1 MNVRVAH
8 CLLLW
13 AVHFFPAAPRN
24 PLRVLS
30 KESKTDNQQDSC
42 TNLTL
47 CKDNGAICVQPCSPS
62 FHGETSF
69 VCEDRKW
76 QMFTDSCASLDVQSL
91 FQRISEHD
99 LLPSSEGHI
108 GIAGGHLPFVGK
120 GKPVHGKPGDGAK
133 YFGADDHGNSNCQA
147 DFSCIIPDILSSPA
161 IPGNI
166 ADIVELLKKIS
177 LLLSE
182 NVNRGKMQS
191 YSRIANHI
199 LNSST
204 ISNWAFVKDK
214 NASSVLL
221 DSVNLFAGKLLL
233 GNGSESVQEHFIST
247 KGYSIHKNTSGKSF
261 DFNMEFNDTGNI
273 TGHVVIPEEELLK
286 LPKTSKAISIA
297 FPTLGA
303 IMERNR
309 LDAVF
314 VNGMVLSVSLPEELR
329 HVLLTFEKVNKLENV
344 KAQCVGWHSTERQ
357 WDNRACQMKSD
368 NISSVVCICRH
379 HRRTFKSF
387 SILMSP
393 STPRNA
399 VLDYIT
405 CVGLG
410 LSIFSLVVCLAV
422 EAVVWHHVTKTEITY
437 MRHFCLVNI
446 ATSLLIAD
454 LLFILAAIFV
464 HSTALNYQLCVAAT
478 FFLHFF
484 YLALFFWMFTLGL
497 LILYG
502 LLLIFL
508 KITRS
513 VFIVA
518 AFFIGYGCPLV
529 ISILT
534 VAITEPKNGY
544 LRIGACWLNWH
555 ETKALLAFVIPAL
568 SIILVNMVV
577 VVVVVVKTGRSSVG
591 EGCKSQDLSNMI
603 RISKNVALLTP
614 LLGLTWGFGLATIV
628 DSHSLAF
635 HITFALLN
643 AFQGLFILLFG
654 TLLDRKTREALRMSC
669 LSSKRKCSLAK
680 ISFGAKTGMVSHCQF
695 SLDHGKIKLFPC
707 FSPVYSSI
715 LISVLKAAEYLASLE
730 GPSSGQLSSVDLV
743 SERKGAVLTQKSWF
757 EMNRSG

>member
-1 MNVRVAH
+1 MDVRVAY
-8 CLLLW
+8 CLLLC
-13 AVHFFPAAPRN
+13 AVLPFPAAPRTA
-24 PLRVLS
+24 LRVLG
-30 KESKTDNQQDSC
+30 KESKTGNQQDGC
-42 TNLTL
+42 INLTP
-47 CKDNGAICVQPCSPS
+47 CKDNGAICIQPCSPS

-69 VCEDRKW
+69 VCKDRKW
-76 QMFTDSCASLDVQSL
+76 QMFTDACASLDVQSL
-91 FQRISEHD
+91 FQRISESG
-99 LLPSSEGHI
+99 LIPSS
-108 GIAGGHLPFVGK
+108 GGQLPFVGE
-120 GKPVHGKPGDGAK
+120 GKPAHVKPGDGAK

-166 ADIVELLKKIS
+166 ADIVELLRKIS

-182 NVNRGKMQS
+182 NVSRGKMQS

-199 LNSST
+199 LDSSI
-204 ISNWAFVKDK
+204 ISNWAFVKDR
-214 NASSVLL
+214 NAGSILL

-233 GNGSESVQEHFIST
+233 RNGSESIQEHFIST

-261 DFNMEFNDTGNI
+261 AFSMEFSDTGNI

-303 IMERNR
+303 IIETNQ
-309 LDAVF
+309 LDPVL
-314 VNGMVLSVSLPEELR
+314 VNGMVLSVSLPEELQ
-329 HVLLTFEKVNKLENV
+329 HILLTFEKVNKLENI
-344 KAQCVGWHSTERQ
+344 KAQCVGWHSTERR
-357 WDNRACQMKSD
+357 WDNRACTVKSD
-368 NISSVVCICRH
+368 NISTVVCICNH
-379 HRRTFKSF
+379 HHRTFKSF

-393 STPRNA
+393 TMLRNA

-405 CVGLG
+405 HVGLG
-410 LSIFSLVVCLAV
+410 LSIFSLVLCLII
-422 EAVVWHHVTKTEITY
+422 ETVVWHHVTKTEITY

-454 LLFILAAIFV
+454 ILFILAAIV

-502 LLLIFL
+502 LLLVFF
-508 KITRS
+508 KITRI
-513 VFIVA
+513 VFIA
-518 AFFIGYGCPLV
+518 TAFSIGYLCPLV

-544 LRIGACWLNWH
+544 LRSGACWLNWY
-555 ETKALLAFVIPAL
+555 ETKALLAFVVPAL
-568 SIILVNMVV
+568 SIIVVNVVV

-591 EGCKSQDLSNMI
+591 EGFKSQDLNNMI

-628 DSHSLAF
+628 DSCSLAF
-635 HITFALLN
+635 HVTFALLN
-643 AFQGLFILLFG
+643 AFQGFFILLFG
-654 TLLDRKTREALRMSC
+654 TLLDRKTREALRMNC
-669 LSSKRKCSLAK
+669 LSSKR
-680 ISFGAKTGMVSHCQF
+680 T
-695 SLDHGKIKLFPC
+695 
-707 FSPVYSSI
+707 
-715 LISVLKAAEYLASLE
+715 
-730 GPSSGQLSSVDLV
+730 
-743 SERKGAVLTQKSWF
+743 
-757 EMNRSG
+757 

>member
-1 MNVRVAH
+1 MIKH
-8 CLLLW
+8 
-13 AVHFFPAAPRN
+13 
-24 PLRVLS
+24 LS
-30 KESKTDNQQDSC
+30 KQRWKLFRIVPGCRTHSPSEWFCPQEPGMPALGLLPNQERNNAATGINVISYQYFTLLILTSWTTVCCLTPCNSICLIYFSDGC
-42 TNLTL
+42 INLFP
-47 CKDNGAICVQPCSPS
+47 CKVSGAICIQPCSPS
-62 FHGETSF
+62 FHGETRF

-76 QMFTDSCASLDVQSL
+76 QMLTDACASLDVQSL
-91 FQRISEHD
+91 FQVSV
-99 LLPSSEGHI
+99 
-108 GIAGGHLPFVGK
+108 AGGHLPSVGERN
-120 GKPVHGKPGDGAK
+120 PVHGKPGDGAK

-161 IPGNI
+161 VPGNI

-199 LNSST
+199 LNSSI
-204 ISNWAFVKDK
+204 ISNWAFVKDR

-233 GNGSESVQEHFIST
+233 SNGSESIQEHFIST

-261 DFNMEFNDTGNI
+261 DFSMGFNNTGSI
-273 TGHVVIPEEELLK
+273 TGRVVIPEEELLK

-303 IMERNR
+303 IIETNQ
-309 LDAVF
+309 LDPVF

-329 HVLLTFEKVNKLENV
+329 HILLTFEKMNKLENI
-344 KAQCVGWHSTERQ
+344 KAQCVGWHSTERR
-357 WDNRACQMKSD
+357 WDNRACKMKSD
-368 NISSVVCICRH
+368 NISSVVCICKH

-393 STPRNA
+393 TTLRNA
-399 VLDYIT
+399 VLDYVT
-405 CVGLG
+405 RVGLG
-410 LSIFSLVVCLAV
+410 LSIFSLVLCLII
-422 EAVVWHHVTKTEITY
+422 ETVVWHHVTKTEITY

-454 LLFILAAIFV
+454 VLFILAAIV
-464 HSTALNYQLCVAAT
+464 HNTALNYQLCVAAT

-502 LLLIFL
+502 LLLIFF

-513 VFIVA
+513 VFIA
-518 AFFIGYGCPLV
+518 TAFSIGYGCPLV

-534 VAITEPKNGY
+534 VAITEPKKGY
-544 LRIGACWLNWH
+544 LRSGVCWLNWY
-555 ETKALLAFVIPAL
+555 ETKALLAFVVPAL
-568 SIILVNMVV
+568 SIIVVNVVV

-635 HITFALLN
+635 HVTFALLN
-643 AFQGLFILLFG
+643 AFQVNSLRLGIVCTQ
-654 TLLDRKTREALRMSC
+654 TL
-669 LSSKRKCSLAK
+669 SLGK
-680 ISFGAKTGMVSHCQF
+680 GQKGQRGA
-695 SLDHGKIKLFPC
+695 
-707 FSPVYSSI
+707 
-715 LISVLKAAEYLASLE
+715 
-730 GPSSGQLSSVDLV
+730 
-743 SERKGAVLTQKSWF
+743 
-757 EMNRSG
+757 RSMCCA